1 MATQRQAVWLQNPP
15 LFSPL
20 FSSLWARQLT
30 RQSVGRETR
39 PLLITQPELRSQSPR
54 QAALRNESPAYSHSY
69 QISFPSPVAEREKH
83 TLLTVKGEPL
93 TGNHLLFTEA
103 PRMYRVQFPSL
114 ASKTNLLLSA
124 VGEENEALQL

>member
-1 MATQRQAVWLQNPP
+1 ML
-15 LFSPL
+15 
-20 FSSLWARQLT
+20 
-30 RQSVGRETR
+30 
-39 PLLITQPELRSQSPR
+39 
-54 QAALRNESPAYSHSY
+54 YSHSY
-69 QISFPSPVAEREKH
+69 QISFPSPREEKH